1 MNKNISSKKIFVV
14 DKNNNKFQ
22 LFLDKILVA
31 EAQYTIQKPDWLY
44 NEEYLGLYKLGTKIQ
59 YRGKG
64 YMQFLLKQ
72 IIDYTRNKFNINTI
86 LLNVYKSNV
95 NALNLYKSLG
105 FEIFKSFDDDEDEDP
120 YFTLIIK
127 LTNGNIT

>member
-1 MNKNISSKKIFVV
+1 MK
-14 DKNNNKFQ
+14 
-22 LFLDKILVA
+22 
-31 EAQYTIQKPDWLY
+31 
-44 NEEYLGLYKLGTKIQ
+44 
-59 YRGKG
+59 
-64 YMQFLLKQ
+64 FLLKQ
-72 IIDYTRNKFNINTI
+72 IFDYTRNKFNINTI